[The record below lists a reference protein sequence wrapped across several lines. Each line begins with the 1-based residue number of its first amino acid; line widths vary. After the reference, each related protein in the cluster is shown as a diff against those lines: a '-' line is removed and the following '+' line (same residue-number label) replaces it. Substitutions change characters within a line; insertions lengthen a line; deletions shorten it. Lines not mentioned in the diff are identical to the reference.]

1 MTCEDVRDR
10 LDDYVDGELAQS
22 ERDVLASHLTGC
34 SACRE
39 QERGLRKLLAEAA
52 ALARETAPAREL
64 WPGIAE
70 RLRPALL
77 AFPRRSTS
85 FRPLTLAAAAAVLI
99 ALSSGVTWR
108 VARRPPAPV
117 ASRFATAPTVALVAL
132 TPAADLLDAEREY
145 ASATSDLLAAIEARR
160 DSLSPE
166 AASAVALNMRVID
179 AALKSL
185 RVALRSQPGNP
196 ELTQLLASTHKRKL
210 EALRRVVRLSRI

>member
-10 LDDYVDGELAQS
+10 LDDYVDGELAQG
-22 ERDVLASHLTGC
+22 ERAVLASHLTGC

-39 QERGLRKLLAEAA
+39 QERGLRRLLAEAA
-52 ALARETAPAREL
+52 ALPRETAPAREL

-70 RLRPALL
+70 RLRPPVL
-77 AFPRRSTS
+77 AFPKRSTS
-85 FRPLTLAAAAAVLI
+85 FQPLTLAAAAAVLI
-99 ALSSGVTWR
+99 VLSSAVTWR
-108 VARRPPAPV
+108 VARRPLAPV
-117 ASRFATAPTVALVAL
+117 ASRFVTAPTATLVEL

-145 ASATSDLLAAIEARR
+145 ASATSDLLAALEARR

-179 AALKSL
+179 DALKGL
-185 RVALRSQPGNP
+185 REALRGQPGNP
-196 ELTQLLASTHKRKL
+196 DLTQLLASTHKRKL